1 MKNKFIKISF
11 YFLTLLLMFSCAEND
26 DYTGDSV
33 LTVSSPALEVSLGF
47 SESQTLIETETSYDF
62 TVSLSETQAVDVV
75 VYLEQTEGTATAGED
90 FSMPSSV
97 TIKKGSLS
105 ASDVIT
111 IHEDEIME
119 DTETVTIKI
128 GAGNEANVSGVSS
141 KTVSFN
147 IANLTDG
154 DLVVGMSWAPNSSAT
169 DNYGKEYG
177 AYELADLRLLLTDS
191 PYTTVFDSADGAEDE
206 SYILK
211 GDAPDGTYSFV
222 ADFYDAIS
230 DIPMD
235 LDITLTFDQV
245 GKINGQTHSFT
256 AALNTTDACA
266 DLNFVMATVTKTGD
280 SYTFAEVAE
289 KSSFDSAVFVGEYT
303 ELSDSNI
310 NDFLTEDISVAAG
323 TDGELIITGIY
334 DGLFTLAWGEV
345 FQPGFGNEGLVKIS
359 LNSDGTVNMPGQYMG
374 QTLPGPYDYWING
387 SGTYNICEKTITLT
401 FALQFDDTYTSN
413 YQPATITFKLN

>member
-47 SESQTLIETETSYDF
+47 AESQTLVEAEKSYDF
-62 TVSLSETQAVDVV
+62 TVSISETQAVDVI

-97 TIKKGSLS
+97 TIKKGTLS

-111 IHEDEIME
+111 IHEDEIIE

-141 KTVSFN
+141 KTVNFN
-147 IANLTDG
+147 IANLTEG

-206 SYILK
+206 SYILA

-222 ADFYDAIS
+222 ADFFDAMS

-289 KSSFDSAVFVGEYT
+289 KSSFDSAVFAGEYT

-310 NDFLTEDISVAAG
+310 NDFLTEDISVDAG

-359 LNSDGTVNMPGQYMG
+359 LNSDGTVSTPNQYMG

-401 FALQFDDTYTSN
+401 FAL
-413 YQPATITFKLN
+413 

>member
-26 DYTGDSV
+26 DYTGDTV
-33 LTVSSPALEVSLGF
+33 LTVSSPSLEVSLGF
-47 SESQTLIETETSYDF
+47 SESQTLIEAETSYDF

-206 SYILK
+206 SYILT

>member
-33 LTVSSPALEVSLGF
+33 LTVSSPSLEVSLGF
-47 SESQTLIETETSYDF
+47 SESQTLIEAETSYDF

-359 LNSDGTVNMPGQYMG
+359 LNSDGTVSMPGQYMG

>member
-1 MKNKFIKISF
+1 MKNKFIKTSF
-11 YFLTLLLMFSCAEND
+11 LFLTLLLMFSCAEND

-47 SESQTLIETETSYDF
+47 SESQTLVETEKSYDF
-62 TVSLSETQAVDVV
+62 TVSISETQAVDVV

-111 IHEDEIME
+111 IHEDEIIE

-154 DLVVGMSWAPNSSAT
+154 DLVVGMSWSPKSAAT

-177 AYELADLRLLLTDS
+177 AYELADLRLLLTDV
-191 PYTTVFDSADGAEDE
+191 PYTQVFDSADGAADE
-206 SYILK
+206 TYILA
-211 GDAPDGTYSFV
+211 GDAPDATYSFV
-222 ADFYDAIS
+222 ADFYDAMS
-230 DIPMD
+230 EIPID

-245 GKINGQTHSFT
+245 GKINGQTHSFSG
-256 AALNTTDACA
+256 ALNTTDSCA
-266 DLNFVMATVTKTGD
+266 DLNFVMAKVTKSGD
-280 SYTFAEVAE
+280 SYSFEEVGE
-289 KSSFDSAVFVGEYT
+289 KSSFDSAIFVGDYT

-310 NDFLTEDISVAAG
+310 NDFLTENISVAAG
-323 TDGELIITGIY
+323 NDGELIITGIY
-334 DGLFTLAWGEV
+334 DGLFTLAWEET
-345 FQPGFGNEGLVKIS
+345 FQDGFGNEGLVKIT
-359 LNSDGTVNMPGQYMG
+359 LNSDGTITMPDQYMG

-387 SGTYNICEKTITLT
+387 SGTYNICEKTITLS
-401 FALQFDDTYTSN
+401 FALQFDNTLTDD
-413 YQPATITFKLN
+413 YQPATITFQLD

>member
-26 DYTGDSV
+26 DYTGDTV
-33 LTVSSPALEVSLGF
+33 LTVSSPSLEVSLGF
-47 SESQTLIETETSYDF
+47 SESQTLIEAETSYDF

-206 SYILK
+206 SYILT

-303 ELSDSNI
+303 ELSDSNT

>member
-26 DYTGDSV
+26 DYTGDTV
-33 LTVSSPALEVSLGF
+33 LTVSSPSLEVSLGF
-47 SESQTLIETETSYDF
+47 SESQTLIEAETSYDF

-303 ELSDSNI
+303 ELSDSNT

>member
-1 MKNKFIKISF
+1 VN
-11 YFLTLLLMFSCAEND
+11 
-26 DYTGDSV
+26 
-33 LTVSSPALEVSLGF
+33 
-47 SESQTLIETETSYDF
+47 
-62 TVSLSETQAVDVV
+62 
-75 VYLEQTEGTATAGED
+75 
-90 FSMPSSV
+90 
-97 TIKKGSLS
+97 
-105 ASDVIT
+105 
-111 IHEDEIME
+111 
-119 DTETVTIKI
+119 
-128 GAGNEANVSGVSS
+128 
-141 KTVSFN
+141 FN

-206 SYILK
+206 SYILA

-222 ADFYDAIS
+222 ADFFDAMS

-266 DLNFVMATVTKTGD
+266 DLNFVMATVTKSGD

-359 LNSDGTVNMPGQYMG
+359 LNSDGTVSMPGQYMG
-374 QTLPGPYDYWING
+374 QTLPGPWDYWING

-401 FALQFDDTYTSN
+401 FALQFDDTYTDD

>member
-26 DYTGDSV
+26 DYTGDTV
-33 LTVSSPALEVSLGF
+33 LTVSSPSLEVSLGF
-47 SESQTLIETETSYDF
+47 SESQTLIEAETSYDF

-90 FSMPSSV
+90 FSMPSSL

>member
-26 DYTGDSV
+26 DYTGDTV
-33 LTVSSPALEVSLGF
+33 LTVSSPSLEVSLGF
-47 SESQTLIETETSYDF
+47 SESQTLIEAETSYDF